1 MDFSNWAWSQQRS
14 SALTPVGCRGTSVHL
29 EVDAAAAAEDVGAG
43 DDGATAT
50 EIRRLHGVGVEGR
63 LVVAGTRELV
73 V

>member
-1 MDFSNWAWSQQRS
+1 MRQGTV
-14 SALTPVGCRGTSVHL
+14 LTPVRGGGTSVHL